1 MLCGTLNDGY
11 QLPSEYDD
19 IQEVDAGIIRSSS
32 AADGREVWE
41 SRKSLG
47 SNLSQMSAL
56 SGLRI
61 SLGSERAMELV
72 NEKVEQLLRSS
83 GIVRVESMGRCGR

>member
-1 MLCGTLNDGY
+1 M
-11 QLPSEYDD
+11 
-19 IQEVDAGIIRSSS
+19 VGIIRTSS

-56 SGLRI
+56 
-61 SLGSERAMELV
+61 AELV

-83 GIVRVESMGRCGR
+83 RIVRVESMGRCGR